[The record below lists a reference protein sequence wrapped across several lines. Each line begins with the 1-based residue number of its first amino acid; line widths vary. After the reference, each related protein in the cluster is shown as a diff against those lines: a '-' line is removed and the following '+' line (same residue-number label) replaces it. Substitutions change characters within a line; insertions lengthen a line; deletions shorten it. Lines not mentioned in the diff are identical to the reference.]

1 MTASV
6 LGQVVTSHKTPVT
19 HRAREFLLTG
29 VSAAVAGKFIGTC
42 EFFVTAIPVATEWFF
57 TCVGSQMSFEVRTL
71 EVCLLTSWEAANIVT
86 PAREVGVCG
95 GAALV

>member
-6 LGQVVTSHKTPVT
+6 LGQVVTSHKTSVA
-19 HRAREFLLTG
+19 HRACEFLLTG
-29 VSAAVAGKFIGTC
+29 VSAAVSGQFIGTC
-42 EFFVTAIPVATEWFF
+42 KFFVTAIPMATERFF

-71 EVCLLTSWEAANIVT
+71 EVCLLTSWETANIVA

-95 GAALV
+95 GPALV